1 MNWLFPSFLGA
12 ALAALLPVLL
22 HLFRKRRRKQ
32 TAFPSLKF
40 FSQVSAVDQL
50 KQRIRRWLVLLLR
63 CAIFGLFVAA
73 FARPFFPSTASG
85 TTRATIIVLDNSFS
99 MRATERWP
107 QLRNWTLSLLAK
119 ATKEET
125 IGLLLMNPKPT
136 WLVSPTQDAKAVAS
150 AIERFQPGWLG
161 TQAMPA
167 LRFAGEILA
176 TGSVDER
183 RIVVVTDQQA
193 SGWLN
198 ADFATKLPPGVELV
212 FPPAADPVRVQS
224 ALWTPSVQREGDKV
238 TVSIPVKTYAGASEQ
253 TLSLYAGNQLLAIA
267 SKTIRLADGAFQTVV
282 LSGNL
287 PAGERWIRCEL
298 AADDLAAD
306 NVAYALVQAAERA
319 QVVLLD
325 AIPANSI
332 TDYLATACEELGKIP
347 PGWKVMPASA
357 AEWPA
362 GAVLFLRNEA
372 SFVGAAATRLE
383 DFLQAG
389 GAAVVFATGGE
400 AQTRWLA
407 KHRLPII
414 AQPGKVRLRD
424 WAVEHPLV
432 APLAE
437 NSLRTLIG
445 WRFSRGWTLPV
456 DAIEPL
462 AFWDDGS
469 PAFGELTVGNGRM
482 LVAGFGPDRRDGNWP
497 VEGAFLPFIHRSA
510 QYLLDAR
517 VRAPDVVARVGSSLS
532 LPEGEGRWRAVA
544 GPEEGGAGREVH
556 GYVTPSA
563 PGVYEWSGPRGAK
576 RFFVV
581 GLSPEE
587 SDLTAVQGT
596 PWRQIVSTEAVPKK
610 IKTQNSLL
618 AAEEAEH
625 QQKWWWWAL
634 VAVVFFLVIEL
645 GISNRTAR

>member
-1 MNWLFPSFLGA
+1 MNWLFPSFAGA

-22 HLFRKRRRKQ
+22 HLFRKRRKKQ
-32 TAFPSLKF
+32 TEFPSLKF
-40 FSQVSAVDQL
+40 FGEVSVVDRWN
-50 KQRIRRWLVLLLR
+50 QRIRRWIVLLLR
-63 CAIFGLFVAA
+63 CAVFGLLVAA
-73 FARPFFPSTASG
+73 FARPFYPSTTSG
-85 TTRATIIVLDNSFS
+85 TTCATIIVLDNSFS
-99 MRATERWP
+99 MRAAGRWP
-107 QLRNWTLSLLAK
+107 QLRDWTLSLLAK
-119 ATKEET
+119 ATKDET
-125 IGLLLMNPKPT
+125 FGLLLMNPKPA

-176 TGSVDER
+176 AGSADKR

-198 ADFATKLPPGVELV
+198 ADFTTKLPPGVELV
-212 FPPAADPVRVQS
+212 FSQLAAPVRMQA

-238 TVSIPVKTYAGASEQ
+238 TVSIPVKTYAGSGER
-253 TLSLYAGNQLLAIA
+253 TLNLYAGNQLLAIA
-267 SKTIRLADGAFQTVV
+267 TKTIRLEGGMFQTVV
-282 LSGNL
+282 LSGNF
-287 PAGERWIRCEL
+287 PAGENWIRCEL
-298 AADDLAAD
+298 SADDISAD
-306 NVAYALVQAAERA
+306 NVAYALVSAVEQA

-325 AIPANSI
+325 AMPADAV

-347 PGWKVMPASA
+347 PGWKVLPTSA

-372 SFVGAAATRLE
+372 SFAGAAATRLE

-400 AQTRWLA
+400 NQTRWLA

-414 AQPGKVRLRD
+414 AQPAKVRLRD

-437 NSLRTLIG
+437 HNLRTLIG
-445 WRFSRGWTLPV
+445 WRFVRGWTLPV

-469 PAFGELTVGNGRM
+469 PALGELTVGNGRV

-517 VRAPDVVARVGSSLS
+517 VRAPDAVARVGSSLALS
-532 LPEGEGRWRAVA
+532 EGEGHWTAVA
-544 GPEEGGAGREVH
+544 GSEVGGTPREVH

-563 PGVYEWSGPRGAK
+563 PGIYEWSGPRGAK
-576 RFFVV
+576 RLFVV

-587 SDLTAVQGT
+587 SDPTAVQGT
-596 PWRQIVSTEAVPKK
+596 PWTQLVSTEAVTKK
-610 IKTQNSLL
+610 IKTQNVLL
-618 AAEEAEH
+618 AAEESEH
-625 QQKWWWWAL
+625 QQKLWWWAL
-634 VAVVFFLVIEL
+634 VFVILGLVIEL

>member
-1 MNWLFPSFLGA
+1 MNWLFPSFAGA

-32 TAFPSLKF
+32 TEFPSLKF
-40 FSQVSAVDQL
+40 FGQISVVDQR
-50 KQRIRRWLVLLLR
+50 KQRIRRWIVLLLR
-63 CAIFGLFVAA
+63 CAVFGLLVAA
-73 FARPFFPSTASG
+73 FARPFFPRTASG
-85 TTRATIIVLDNSFS
+85 NTRATIIVLDNSFS
-99 MRATERWP
+99 MRAAERWP
-107 QLRNWTLSLLAK
+107 WLRNWTLGLLAK
-119 ATKEET
+119 ATPEET

-136 WLVSPTQDAKAVAS
+136 WLVPPTRDVKAVAL
-150 AIERFQPGWLG
+150 AVERFQPGWLG

-176 TGSVDER
+176 AGSADER
-183 RIVVVTDQQA
+183 RIVVVSDQQA

-198 ADFATKLPPGVELV
+198 ADFTAKLPPGVGLMLS
-212 FPPAADPVRVQS
+212 PPVDPVRLQA

-238 TVSIPVKTYAGASEQ
+238 TVSIPVKTYTGSGER
-253 TLSLYAGNQLLAIA
+253 TLSLYAGNQLLAIS
-267 SKTIRLADGAFQTVV
+267 SKTIRLEGGAFQTVV
-282 LSGNL
+282 LSGSF
-287 PAGERWIRCEL
+287 PADEKWIRCEL
-298 AADDLAAD
+298 AADDLVAD
-306 NVAYALVQAAERA
+306 NVAYALVPALEQA

-325 AIPANSI
+325 AMPADAV

-347 PGWKVMPASA
+347 PGWKVLPASA
-357 AEWPA
+357 IEWPT

-372 SFVGAAATRLE
+372 SFSGAAASRLE
-383 DFLQAG
+383 NYLQAG

-414 AQPGKVRLRD
+414 AQPAKVRLRD
-424 WAVEHPLV
+424 WSVEHPLV

-437 NSLRTLIG
+437 YSLRTLIG
-445 WRFSRGWTLPV
+445 WRFARGWTLPA

-469 PAFGELTVGNGRM
+469 PALGELTVGNGRV

-517 VRAPDVVARVGSSLS
+517 VRAPDAVARVGSPLS
-532 LPEGEGRWRAVA
+532 LPEGEGHWTAVA
-544 GPEEGGAGREVH
+544 GVEMGGKPREVH

-563 PGVYEWSGPRGAK
+563 PGVFEWSGPRGAK
-576 RFFVV
+576 RLFVV

-587 SDLTAVQGT
+587 SDPTAVQGT
-596 PWRQIVSTEAVPKK
+596 PWMQLVSTEAVPKK
-610 IKTQNSLL
+610 IKAQNTLL
-618 AAEEAEH
+618 AAEETEH
-625 QQKWWWWAL
+625 QQKLWWWAL
-634 VAVVFFLVIEL
+634 VVVVFGLVIEL